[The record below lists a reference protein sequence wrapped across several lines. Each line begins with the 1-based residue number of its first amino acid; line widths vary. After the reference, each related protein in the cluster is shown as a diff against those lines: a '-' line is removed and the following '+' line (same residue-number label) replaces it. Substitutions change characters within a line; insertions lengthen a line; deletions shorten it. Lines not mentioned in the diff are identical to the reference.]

1 MVGIKSVSETIRKT
15 TLLTEWRLIKNFKE
29 NARTLRER
37 TCCTAAEKERRNP
50 GGIPKSSALLRKFN
64 QLSNFSIW
72 LNRLAIVFSVF
83 QKPKKGLLQKSV
95 ESRLSTALFVSED
108 FKLEKTITR

>member
-15 TLLTEWRLIKNFKE
+15 TLLTEWRLIKNFRE

-72 LNRLAIVFSVF
+72 LNRLAIVFDVF
-83 QKPKKGLLQKSV
+83 QKQKSG
-95 ESRLSTALFVSED
+95 LSAAF
-108 FKLEKTITR
+108 LEELKPN